1 MRRFWF
7 LTVARAAVELY
18 VSLQIMHLA
27 QTAISSSYSLY
38 DLLGGFQMILLA
50 AAVIYSLVLCVIAIK
65 RVNYKLLIF
74 PPILSASITLW
85 IIGRLFFDRGMFE
98 YVLGMEDTSMDPSSS
113 MMDSGVMYAS
123 IGASFLTLSVVGVMV
138 FLSLLIINLRVNKA
152 NKSAHPTRYPLSS

>member
-27 QTAISSSYSLY
+27 QTAISSSYSLS
-38 DLLGGFQMILLA
+38 DILGGFQMILLA

-113 MMDSGVMYAS
+113 MMDSGVMHAS